1 MAGLVQQISDALN
14 MGNSGSW
21 FIVLGVTLF
30 LTIGFR
36 FAQRFMVAKLEPRA
50 LATSNIWDD
59 VAVRLFE
66 KTKSFVVFV
75 WIFYLL
81 SPTID
86 MSPSMGSS
94 LRSIFVILTTVQF
107 AIWVIYGIGI
117 LRNNYLDRRLVNDA
131 SSLAATGIVSR
142 ILQAVAATIVIL
154 TGLKQLHVDIGALLA
169 GLGVGGVAVALAAQ
183 SILGDLLASVSIVLD
198 KPFVVGDFIV
208 VDNQMGT
215 VEYVGIKSTR
225 VRSISGEQL
234 VFPNKNLMESRIQN
248 FQQMKRRRAALKF
261 NVPLSTPIEKLDGIS
276 NWAGEIVAQEPKLKL
291 DHCNFV
297 NFGPGSYEY
306 ELAFFVS
313 EPDANLYLRL
323 QQNMLIK
330 IAKKFKEEGIHFAF
344 PTQHLVLNPD
354 SMKAPH
360 RPNENASAPVGNGK
374 VMPSTLE
381 PK

>member
-1 MAGLVQQISDALN
+1 MRELLEEVRLAALVQQISDALN
-14 MGNSGSW
+14 MGSFGSW
-21 FIVLGVTLF
+21 VIVFAVSLV

-36 FAQRFMVAKLEPRA
+36 FAQHFIVAKLEPRA
-50 LATSNIWDD
+50 LATANVWDD

-66 KTKSFVVFV
+66 KTKSFIVFV
-75 WIFYLL
+75 WFFYLL
-81 SPTID
+81 SPAID

-107 AIWVIYGIGI
+107 VIWVIYGIGI
-117 LRNNYLDRRLVNDA
+117 LRNNYLERRLVNDA

-198 KPFVVGDFIV
+198 KPFVVGDFIIV
-208 VDNQMGT
+208 EKQMGT

-225 VRSISGEQL
+225 VRSLSGEL
-234 VFPNKNLMESRIQN
+234 LIFPNKNLMESRIQN
-248 FQQMKRRRAALKF
+248 FKQMNKRRAALKF

-276 NWAGEIVAQEPKLKL
+276 EWVSEIVAQEPKLKL

-306 ELAFFVS
+306 ELAFFIA
-313 EPDANLYLRL
+313 EPDFNLYLRL

-330 IAKKFKEEGIHFAF
+330 IGKKFKAEDICFAF

-354 SMKAPH
+354 STRAPM
-360 RPNENASAPVGNGK
+360 RPTENASAPVG
-374 VMPSTLE
+374 TA
-381 PK
+381 